1 MRNLSDILT
10 QNEFDKTDLAYL
22 LGLTDKLDLKELK
35 TAGYE
40 IMKRYVG
47 EKVYLRGLI
56 EFSNYCVNDCFYCGI
71 RKSNSEVTRFILS
84 KEEIIES
91 AIWCTEKG
99 YGSVVLQS
107 GERFDEDFVSFVED
121 CVYEIKD
128 KTKSELMPNGI
139 GITLCVGELNAEQYE
154 RLFKA
159 GAHRYLLRI
168 ETTSPRL
175 FKMIHPEKQSL
186 EKRIEAL
193 KLLKEVGYHVGT
205 GVMIGLPEQTDE
217 DLAEDLLF
225 FKSLDI
231 DMIGMGPYIMHL
243 STPMNIYRNYYF
255 EHQKDIYAKSLKMI
269 AAARL
274 LLKDVNIASTTAL
287 QAMYP
292 WGREE
297 GLLFGANVIMPNIT
311 PPEVR
316 KEYILYN
323 GKPCLDEFQGDCF
336 RCVTSRIESTGRT
349 VALNEWGDS
358 VHFIQRTN

>member
-1 MRNLSDILT
+1 MMKTITDILS
-10 QNEFDKTDLAYL
+10 QNEFDKNDLQAILGITDKTDLAA
-22 LGLTDKLDLKELK
+22 LKAK
-35 TAGYE
+35 GYE
-40 IMKRYVG
+40 VMKEQVG

-56 EFSNYCVNDCFYCGI
+56 EFSNYCA
-71 RKSNSEVTRFILS
+71 EVTRFNLTKAEILD
-84 KEEIIES
+84 S
-91 AIWCTEKG
+91 AIWCAEKG

-107 GERFDEDFVSFVED
+107 GERYDESFVSFVED
-121 CVYEIKD
+121 CVYEIKE
-128 KTKSELMPNGI
+128 KTKSESQPDGL
-139 GITLCVGELNAEQYE
+139 GITLCVGELNQSQYE

-159 GAHRYLLRI
+159 GAHRYLLRV

-186 EKRIEAL
+186 DSRIDAL
-193 KLLKEVGYHVGT
+193 RILKEVGYHVGT

-217 DLAEDLLF
+217 DLADDLLF
-225 FKSLDI
+225 FKDLDI
-231 DMIGMGPYIMHL
+231 DMIGMGPYIVHL

-255 EHQKDIYAKSLKMI
+255 ENQRDIYAKSLKMI

-297 GLLFGANVIMPNIT
+297 GLLFGANVIMPNLT
-311 PPEVR
+311 PPEAR
-316 KEYILYN
+316 KEYILYT

-336 RCVTSRIESTGRT
+336 KCVTSRIESTGRK

-358 VHFIQRTN
+358 MHYLKRRG